1 MRFSHSPPHWG
12 LMGWDALQN
21 GTTQPCPKLPPAPF
35 LPTLGLFFLWPHST
49 GSWEPHNHAKIR
61 PAVTLVASLTWKS
74 PLAPLMLHSW
84 WLPPLAGC
92 CPCCHPCSGLAQCSM
107 LSPVMSWHPK
117 TPQIPL
123 VVMPCTMLKGQH
135 PVRGHQRNPQK
146 GRRRHRGVGG
156 DTKHTDLL
164 PPGTWGWHI
173 RSQTTFPCLAAGW
186 DSRSSSNITTCTA
199 QTNQILQHIET
210 QSGPK
215 ASPSLV
221 AAVPLSPRRPLPWGR
236 CRVRDSHPKPSGR
249 GEEGRERLRA
259 GRRPS
264 PNCLLNYSE
273 TALTYK

>member
-12 LMGWDALQN
+12 LVGWDALQN

-135 PVRGHQRNPQK
+135 PVRGHQRNTQK
-146 GRRRHRGVGG
+146 GRRRHRGEGG
-156 DTKHTDLL
+156 GHQTHRSASPRDMGMAHTIPNHIPLPGSRMGQQKQQQHHHLHRSNEPNPPTHRNPEWPQSVPISGGCCPVVPTASPPLGSLQGPGL
-164 PPGTWGWHI
+164 PPKA
-173 RSQTTFPCLAAGW
+173 L
-186 DSRSSSNITTCTA
+186 
-199 QTNQILQHIET
+199 
-210 QSGPK
+210 GP
-215 ASPSLV
+215 
-221 AAVPLSPRRPLPWGR
+221 W
-236 CRVRDSHPKPSGR
+236 
-249 GEEGRERLRA
+249 
-259 GRRPS
+259 
-264 PNCLLNYSE
+264 
-273 TALTYK
+273 